1 MGPAGIGKVGGMRNF
16 GGDWSVLRARLA
28 KYVVFRSAKETYFRG
43 AKGDNERVLV
53 MVTRISFSN
62 LFALALIFN
71 LAGFAIAEEPGT
83 NIPLKRVVM
92 FNSGVAF
99 YERSG
104 DVEGNATVDL
114 RFNTRDINDLLKSMV
129 LQDEGGG
136 KISTVSYG
144 SKDPITRT
152 LRTFTIDLTHSPT
165 LADLLGQIRGEK
177 VELDSPKMSGII
189 IGIEKRK
196 KPAGMNE
203 TVEVE
208 YLNLLTDDGLRSVP
222 LDGVGKIKLA
232 NPKLDA
238 ELRQALLVL
247 ALGKSVDKK
256 SVTLS
261 FTGAG
266 KRPVKVGY
274 IQESPIW
281 KTSYRLVLSDEKPL
295 LQGWAIV
302 ENTTEE
308 DWDNVNLTL
317 VSGRPISFV
326 MDLYQPMYIDRPV
339 VQQELYASLRPRTY
353 DQDLAESENEF
364 RKAAIAG
371 KPAAG
376 AGGMPGAKRPV
387 EQLAKRESGLQRN
400 RAADEKAASGRYL
413 EGEAKARFDPGA
425 VESVAQAADVGEL
438 FQYRI
443 ATPVKLGR
451 QKSAM
456 LPIVNDSV
464 EGEKVSIYNPAV
476 HAKHPLNG
484 LKLTNTTNLHL
495 MQGPITV
502 FDDGAYAGDAQIQD
516 LPPKSER
523 LVSYAMDLDTEVA
536 PTMTGEPEQLLAVK
550 LYRGNLHLTRKFGRV
565 QTYII
570 KNSGKKTKKVLIE
583 YPLDNQWTLLEPK
596 EPTEKTRDLYRLAV
610 TAEPGKPATLT
621 IKEQRTA
628 NEQLGLSNLDDGTIQ
643 FYISAKVVSDKV
655 KAALAEVIKRKAA
668 HGKLIAKRGELERQ
682 VQIIFD
688 EQNRIRQ
695 NMVQLPKDSDL
706 FRRYVT
712 KFNEQEDKIDQ
723 LREQI
728 KTAIADETADRD
740 ALNKFLVELDLT

>member
-1 MGPAGIGKVGGMRNF
+1 MGNSTQVLL
-16 GGDWSVLRARLA
+16 VLRARLA
-28 KYVVFRSAKETYFRG
+28 EVALPRLLLSLKVLNMVFRKSFVRLLAV
-43 AKGDNERVLV
+43 AVLL
-53 MVTRISFSN
+53 S
-62 LFALALIFN
+62 
-71 LAGFAIAEEPGT
+71 LAGVTKAEEPAT

-92 FNSGVAF
+92 FSSGVAF
-99 YERSG
+99 YERNG
-104 DVEGNATVDL
+104 EVEGNATVDL
-114 RFNTRDINDLLKSMV
+114 RFNTRDVNDLLKSMV

-152 LRTFTIDLTHSPT
+152 LRTFTIDLTHEPT

-177 VELDSPKMSGII
+177 IDLDSPKMSGII

-208 YLNLLTDDGLRSVP
+208 YLNLLTDEGLRSVP
-222 LDGVGKIKLA
+222 LEGVGKIKLD

-238 ELRQALLVL
+238 DLRQALLVL
-247 ALGKSVDKK
+247 AMGKSVDKK
-256 SVTLS
+256 SVTLNFS
-261 FTGAG
+261 GAG

-281 KTSYRLVLSDEKPL
+281 KTSYRLVLGEDAKPL

-308 DWDNVNLTL
+308 DWDDVNLTL

-353 DQDLAESENEF
+353 DQDLGEAENEF

-371 KPAAG
+371 KPASA
-376 AGGMPGAKRPV
+376 PPAKKEM
-387 EQLAKRESGLQRN
+387 EQLAKRMQDGLQRN
-400 RAADEKAASGRYL
+400 RADEKAASNGRYL
-413 EGEAKARFDPGA
+413 AEGKERGFDPGA
-425 VESVAQAADVGEL
+425 LESVAQASNVGEL

-484 LKLTNTTNLHL
+484 LRLKNTTDLHL

-536 PTMTGEPEQLLAVK
+536 PTSTGDPEQLLAVK
-550 LYRGNLHLTRKFGRV
+550 IARGTMQITRKYGRTHSYV
-565 QTYII
+565 I
-570 KNSGKKTKKVLIE
+570 KNSGKKAKKVLVE
-583 YPLDNQWTLLEPK
+583 YPLDTQWTLLEPK
-596 EPTEKTRDLYRLAV
+596 DPGEKTRDLFRFAV
-610 TAEPGKPATLT
+610 DAEPGKPASLT

-628 NEQLGLSNLDDGTIQ
+628 DEYQALSNLDNGTIQ
-643 FYISAKVVSDKV
+643 FYISAKVVSDKI
-655 KAALAEVIKRKAA
+655 KTALAEVIKRKVA
-668 HGKLIAKRGELERQ
+668 HGQLIAKRAELERQ
-682 VQIIFD
+682 VQIIFE

-695 NMVQLPKDSDL
+695 NMAQLPKDSDL

-728 KTAIADETADRD
+728 KKAIADEAADRD

>member
-1 MGPAGIGKVGGMRNF
+1 MAVSPGSAGIVVAGGMRNF
-16 GGDWSVLRARLA
+16 DGDWSVLRARLA
-28 KYVVFRSAKETYFRG
+28 ELSRHSLPRLATMK
-43 AKGDNERVLV
+43 RVLI
-53 MVTRISFSN
+53 MVYGMQTLR
-62 LFALALIFN
+62 LACVALVLS
-71 LAGFAIAEEPGT
+71 LSGFATAEDPGT

-92 FNSGVAF
+92 FSSGVAF
-99 YERSG
+99 YERNG
-104 DVEGNATVDL
+104 EVEGNATVDL
-114 RFNTRDINDLLKSMV
+114 RFNTRDVNDLLKSMV

-177 VELDSPKMSGII
+177 IELDSPKMSGII
-189 IGIEKRK
+189 IGIERRK
-196 KPAGMNE
+196 KPAGMTE

-208 YLNLLTDDGLRSVP
+208 YLNLLTEEGLRSVP

-232 NPKLDA
+232 NPKLDT

-247 ALGKSVDKK
+247 AMGKSVDKK
-256 SVTLS
+256 SVTLN

-266 KRPVKVGY
+266 KRPVRVGY

-281 KTSYRLVLSDEKPL
+281 KTSYRLVLSDAKPL

-364 RKAAIAG
+364 RKAAG
-371 KPAAG
+371 KPMAG
-376 AGGMPGAKRPV
+376 APAAPAKKQLAD
-387 EQLAKRESGLQRN
+387 QLAKRETGLGLQRN
-400 RAADEKAASGRYL
+400 RAADEKAAERFL
-413 EGEAKARFDPGA
+413 ESEAKGRFDPGA
-425 VESVAQAADVGEL
+425 VESVAQASDVGEM

-484 LKLTNTTNLHL
+484 LKLKNSTDLHL

-536 PTMTGEPEQLLAVK
+536 PTSTGEPEQLLAVK
-550 LYRGNLHLTRKFGRV
+550 IALGNMQITRKYGRTQSYV
-565 QTYII
+565 I
-570 KNSGKKTKKVLIE
+570 KNSGKKTKKVLVE
-583 YPLDNQWTLLEPK
+583 YPLDTQWTLLEPK
-596 EPTEKTRDLYRLAV
+596 DPTEKTRDLYRLAV
-610 TAEPGKPATLT
+610 TAEPGKPANLT

-628 NEQLGLSNLDDGTIQ
+628 DEYQALTNLDDGTIN
-643 FYISAKVVSDKV
+643 FYINAKVVSDKV
-655 KAALAEVIKRKAA
+655 KAALVEVIKKKAA
-668 HGKLIAKRGELERQ
+668 QGQLVAKRAELERQ
-682 VQIIFD
+682 VKIIFD
-688 EQNRIRQ
+688 EQDRIRQ
-695 NMVQLPKDSDL
+695 NMAQLPKDSDL

-728 KTAIADETADRD
+728 KRAIADETAGRD
-740 ALNKFLVELDLT
+740 ALNKFLVELNLT